1 MDDYNS
7 INLSVNNTIEI
18 IGFKATINNIG
29 DVLDTINNISNSACN
44 CTIQLLNADG
54 IASYK
59 HAYHGTIHAINA
71 FARGE
76 NLANDLG
83 IEIAVRISAQCQI
96 SKAMELLGLKEGV
109 MNLAI
114 SMVNCPVY
122 FIDEINNA
130 FNNTLNNF
138 NRDDNLLNNS
148 NLNNLAEIY
157 KVSTNQ
163 LAINSIED
171 ILIEKTTM
179 LIADV

>member
-1 MDDYNS
+1 MT
-7 INLSVNNTIEI
+7 VNDSIEI
-18 IGFKATINNIG
+18 IGFKANINNIG
-29 DVLDTINNISNSACN
+29 DVLATISNISNSACN
-44 CTIQLLNADG
+44 CTIQLLNADA

-83 IEIAVRISAQCQI
+83 IEIAIRISAQRQI
-96 SKAMELLGLKEGV
+96 SKAIELLGLKEGP
-109 MNLAI
+109 MDLAI
-114 SMVNCPVY
+114 IMVNCPDY

-130 FNNTLNNF
+130 FDNTLNNF
-138 NRDDNLLNNS
+138 NRDDSVVNNCSS
-148 NLNNLAEIY
+148 NDLAEIY
-157 KVSTNQ
+157 KVSSNQ

-179 LIADV
+179 LIVDI